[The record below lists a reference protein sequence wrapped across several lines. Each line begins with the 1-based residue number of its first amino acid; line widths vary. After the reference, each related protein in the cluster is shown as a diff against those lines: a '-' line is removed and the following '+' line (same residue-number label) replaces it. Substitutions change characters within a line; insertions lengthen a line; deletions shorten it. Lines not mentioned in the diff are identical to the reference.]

1 MALLVKQSANIFR
14 SMLDF
19 QVGLAILFKNQCA
32 HILGVEEIA
41 GNSLKLFGRNG
52 IDMSEERVEIAF
64 MAMMEIASSEVE
76 GKLLPIVTGN
86 G

>member
-1 MALLVKQSANIFR
+1 
-14 SMLDF
+14 
-19 QVGLAILFKNQCA
+19 
-32 HILGVEEIA
+32 LGVEEIA

-52 IDMSEERVEIAF
+52 IDMSEERVEIAL